1 LRRKNTEPQKEIIT
15 DEKWFASGEAIF
27 HRSQKEHDGIMKKI
41 RMDTVFSHSSDV
53 VSREIDG
60 ALIIVPLTAG
70 VGDMEDDL
78 FSMNE
83 TGTEIWNMLDGTKT
97 VREVVS
103 VLARQYRAEA
113 GEIEQDV
120 AGIVAE
126 LLKRRML
133 VEATAV

>member
-1 LRRKNTEPQKEIIT
+1 
-15 DEKWFASGEAIF
+15 
-27 HRSQKEHDGIMKKI
+27 MKKI
-41 RMDTVFSHSSDV
+41 RMDMVFAHSSDV

-60 ALIIVPLTAG
+60 ALVIVPLAAG

-83 TGTEIWNMLDGTKT
+83 SGTQIWNMLDGKRTLQ
-97 VREVVS
+97 EIADI
-103 VLARQYRAEA
+103 LARQYQAEP

-120 AGIVAE
+120 AGIVTE

-133 VEATAV
+133 VEAAAT

>member
-1 LRRKNTEPQKEIIT
+1 
-15 DEKWFASGEAIF
+15 
-27 HRSQKEHDGIMKKI
+27 MKKI
-41 RMDTVFSHSSDV
+41 LMDMVFSRSGDV

-60 ALIIVPLTAG
+60 TLIIVPLTSG

-83 TGTEIWNMLDGTKT
+83 TGTKIWNMLDGKKT
-97 VREVVS
+97 VQEIVE
-103 VLARQYRAEA
+103 AMAQQYRAEP

-120 AGIVAE
+120 AGIITE

-133 VEATAV
+133 VEATSA

>member
-1 LRRKNTEPQKEIIT
+1 
-15 DEKWFASGEAIF
+15 
-27 HRSQKEHDGIMKKI
+27 MKKI
-41 RMDTVFSHSSDV
+41 RMDMVFSHSSDV

-60 ALIIVPLTAG
+60 ALIIVPLTSG

-83 TGTEIWNMLDGTKT
+83 TGTEIWNMLDGGKT
-97 VREVVS
+97 VQEVVDA
-103 VLARQYRAEA
+103 LASQYRAEP

-120 AGIVAE
+120 AGIIRE

-133 VEATAV
+133 VEATAA

>member
-1 LRRKNTEPQKEIIT
+1 
-15 DEKWFASGEAIF
+15 
-27 HRSQKEHDGIMKKI
+27 MKKI
-41 RMDTVFSHSSDV
+41 RMDMIFSHSSDV

-60 ALIIVPLTAG
+60 ALIIVPLTSG

-83 TGTEIWNMLDGTKT
+83 SGTEIWRMLDGRKT
-97 VREVVS
+97 VREVIET
-103 VLARQYRAEA
+103 LARQYRAEP

-120 AGIVAE
+120 VGIITE

-133 VEATAV
+133 VESTAA

>member
-1 LRRKNTEPQKEIIT
+1 
-15 DEKWFASGEAIF
+15 
-27 HRSQKEHDGIMKKI
+27 MKKI
-41 RMDTVFSHSSDV
+41 RMDMIFSHSSDV

-60 ALIIVPLTAG
+60 ALIIVPLTSG

-83 TGTEIWNMLDGTKT
+83 SGTEIWNMLDGKKT
-97 VREVVS
+97 LQEIIEA
-103 VLARQYRAEA
+103 LAQQYQAEP
-113 GEIEQDV
+113 GEIEQDI

-133 VEATAV
+133 VEATAA